1 MTRWNPE
8 WTEEE
13 LLLAYWVFKCRSPSR
28 LSARDG
34 NVGKLS
40 DLLIQLPI
48 HPPEKRLPSFRAPDG
63 VRRRLSYLQ
72 AIENGEDVSGH
83 EPYKEVVEAF
93 RESPEEFDR
102 KCQWIM
108 QTYGVQWPEP

>member
-13 LLLAYWVFKCRSPSR
+13 LLLAYWGFKC
-28 LSARDG
+28 
-34 NVGKLS
+34 
-40 DLLIQLPI
+40 
-48 HPPEKRLPSFRAPDG
+48 
-63 VRRRLSYLQ
+63 RLSYLQ